1 MTIPFARIAFPAALL
16 AASLTGPFADA
27 QEGSGGLEALAA
39 QNDELS
45 RRVDALA
52 AELERLQFGETATGV
67 EPPRGLGLAPGASAV
82 FRVAEGLSIG
92 GYGEAVFDQNSN
104 GADKADFLR
113 AILYAG
119 YKFNDQ
125 WVFNSE
131 IEFEHASTG
140 QAGSASVEFATIDHL
155 RSPGFNLRAGL
166 MLVPMGIVNEIHEP
180 TAFAGAH
187 RPETE
192 QRIMPSTWRENG
204 IGVFGEAGPFDYRA
218 YLVNG
223 LDASGFSA
231 SGLRGGRQK
240 GSKALAEDLA
250 IVARAD
256 YVDTPGLVVGGS
268 LYVGDSGQDQYD
280 GGVGTTIAEVH
291 GIFEWKGFEL
301 RALYAQAD
309 LEDADLLNAELEADP
324 DAGFDPLTDSVG
336 ERLEGGYVQL
346 GYDVM
351 RHVDPDSRAS
361 LTPFVRLET
370 IDTQAEVPAGFGADP
385 STDER
390 ITTIGIDYQPIDN
403 IVFKLTFADYD
414 EGEDRTSLSMG
425 YVF

>member
-1 MTIPFARIAFPAALL
+1 MIPFTRIAFPAVLV
-16 AASLTGPFADA
+16 AASLAGVRAQA
-27 QEGSGGLEALAA
+27 QETVGGFEDLAA
-39 QNDELS
+39 RNHELS
-45 RRVDALA
+45 RRIDALA
-52 AELERLQFGETATGV
+52 AELERMQVGETGADV
-67 EPPRGLGLAPGASAV
+67 DPPRGLGLAPGAMGV
-82 FRVAEGLSIG
+82 FRVDQGLSIG

-104 GADKADFLR
+104 GTDKADFLR

-119 YKFNDQ
+119 YKFNDR

-140 QAGSASVEFATIDHL
+140 QSGSASVEFATLDHL
-155 RSPGFNLRAGL
+155 RSPGFNLRTGL

-192 QRIMPSTWRENG
+192 RRIMPSTWRENG
-204 IGVFGEAGPFDYRA
+204 IGIFGEAGPFDYRA

-231 SGLRGGRQK
+231 GGLRGGRQK

-256 YVDTPGLVVGGS
+256 YVDTPGLVIGGS
-268 LYVGDSGQDQYD
+268 VYVGDSGQDQYD

-291 GIFEWKGFEL
+291 GIYEWNGFEL

-309 LEDADLLNAELEADP
+309 VDDADLLNATLDAD
-324 DAGFDPLTDSVG
+324 DDDFDPLTDSVG

-351 RHVDPDSRAS
+351 RHLAPDSRAS

-370 IDTQAEVPAGFGADP
+370 IDTQVEVPAGFGNDA
-385 STDER
+385 STDET
-390 ITTIGIDYQPIDN
+390 ITTIGIDYKPIDN

-414 EGEDRTSLSMG
+414 EGDDKTSLSMG

>member
-1 MTIPFARIAFPAALL
+1 MIPFRTLPFLPATLLTVALF
-16 AASLTGPFADA
+16 APSATAQDGAVSL
-27 QEGSGGLEALAA
+27 EVLSR
-39 QNDELS
+39 QNAELS

-52 AELERLQFGETATGV
+52 EELERLQFGEVPVAD
-67 EPPRGLGLAPGASAV
+67 EDLPRGLGLAPGASGV
-82 FRVAEGLSIG
+82 FRVDEGLSVA

-104 GADKADFLR
+104 GTDKADFLR
-113 AILYAG
+113 AILYVG
-119 YKFNDQ
+119 YKFDEH

-140 QAGSASVEFATIDHL
+140 KSGSASIEFATLDHL
-155 RSPGFNLRAGL
+155 RSPGFNLRTGL
-166 MLVPMGIVNEIHEP
+166 MLMPMGIVNEIHEP
-180 TAFAGAH
+180 VTFSGAH

-192 QRIMPSTWRENG
+192 RRILPSTWRENG
-204 IGVFGEAGPFDYRA
+204 VGVFGEVGPFDYRA

-231 SGLRGGRQK
+231 GGLRGGRQK

-250 IVARAD
+250 VVARID
-256 YVDTPGLVVGGS
+256 YVETPGLVLGGS
-268 LYVGDSGQDQYD
+268 LYVGDSGQEKFD
-280 GGVGTTIAEVH
+280 GEVGTTIAEVH
-291 GIFEWKGFEL
+291 GIYEWKGFEL
-301 RALYAQAD
+301 RALYARAEVDDVAQ
-309 LEDADLLNAELEADP
+309 LNAGLAEDG
-324 DAGFDPLTDSVG
+324 DFDPLTDSVG

-351 RHVDPDSRAS
+351 RHLAPDSRAS

-370 IDTQAEVPAGFGADP
+370 IDTQAQVPTGFGTDP

-390 ITTIGIDYQPIDN
+390 ITTIGIDYKPIDN

-414 EGEDRTSLSMG
+414 EGDDRTSLSMG